1 MWVYVYVCVFMYLLV
16 TAYVCLKR
24 PSGNEKFVHF
34 KHVGSQAFD
43 CDYSWRV
50 CYLKGLLLFDI
61 ASWSRRWHEVLVYK

>member
-43 CDYSWRV
+43 CDYS
-50 CYLKGLLLFDI
+50 
-61 ASWSRRWHEVLVYK
+61 